1 MAERNPRAERG
12 PAPARRLQRWVVT
25 GPIGAGKSLAVAEL
39 AALGAHVVDA
49 DAEGRALLREPG
61 MPAAVAAALGPGVLR
76 DGEVDRA
83 AVAALVFADPPA
95 LDRLNALTHP
105 RLADRLAVRLQELE
119 AAARQPGLAVVEAA
133 VYFLLP
139 PFGPVDLVVAVVAPP
154 ELRVGRL
161 AASGRFDAAA
171 ARVRAEAQRP
181 LLDAFARADVVLS
194 NDGGPDDLR
203 RAVRA
208 LVAARAPELSRPATP
223 PREGP

>member
-1 MAERNPRAERG
+1 MAERNSEAGRR
-12 PAPARRLQRWVVT
+12 PAAARRLQRWVVT
-25 GPIGAGKSLAVAEL
+25 GPIGAGKSLAVSEL
-39 AALGAHVVDA
+39 VELGARVVDA
-49 DAEGRALLREPG
+49 DAEGRALLCEPG

-76 DGEVDRA
+76 GGEVDRA
-83 AVAALVFADPPA
+83 AVAALVFADPRA
-95 LDRLNALTHP
+95 LERLNALVHP
-105 RLADRLAVRLQELE
+105 RLAERLAERLREFE

-139 PFGPVDLVVAVVAPP
+139 PFGPVDLVVAVDAPP

-181 LLDAFARADVVLS
+181 LLDAYARADVVLI

-208 LVAARAPELSRPATP
+208 LVAARAPALSPPATP